1 MEEGMNRDQALS
13 KIKKCLALSKSSN
26 PHEAAAGMRQAQ
38 KLMAEHGLSDTD
50 VTLADVCEHGAKLRM
65 KTITPWENML
75 AKKVAEAF
83 GCDFIIKYTARQIG
97 FLTLSVKRERIFN
110 FIGVGAAPQVAAY
123 AYEVLGRQCAKA
135 RSEHIAKQPKSC
147 KPITKTARGDEF
159 AFGWVVAVQAL
170 LDQVAGNEANALLIE
185 QFMGT
190 RYPDLT
196 TTATKDRTKGRNI
209 STNDLHQGIQAGK
222 SAQLNRGVGGV
233 QQRELLA

>member
-1 MEEGMNRDQALS
+1 MNRDQALS
-13 KIKKCLALSKSSN
+13 KIKKCLALAKSSN

-38 KLMAEHGLSDTD
+38 KLMAEHGLSETD
-50 VTLADVCEHGAKLRM
+50 VTLADVGEHGAKLRM
-65 KTITPWENML
+65 KTITTWENLL
-75 AKKVAEAF
+75 ARKVAEAF
-83 GCDFIIKYTARQIG
+83 GCDFIIKTTARQIG
-97 FLTLSVKRERIFN
+97 YLPRSIQRDRSFN

-135 RSEHIAKQPKSC
+135 RSEHIAKQPKNC

-159 AFGWVVAVQAL
+159 AFGWVMAVQAL
-170 LDQVAGNEANALLIE
+170 LDQVAGNEANKLLIE
-185 QFMGT
+185 QYT
-190 RYPDLT
+190 QACYPDLT
-196 TTATKDRTKGRNI
+196 TANTKDRTKGRNI